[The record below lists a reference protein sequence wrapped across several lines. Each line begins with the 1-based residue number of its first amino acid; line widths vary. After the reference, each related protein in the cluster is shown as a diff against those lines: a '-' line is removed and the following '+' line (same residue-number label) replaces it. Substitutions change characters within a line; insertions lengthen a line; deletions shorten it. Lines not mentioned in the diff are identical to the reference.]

1 MLFILVLFFLELFL
15 LFYLSSLL
23 TKSLSFFFFRLTKN
37 KTLTIQLLALIFLPG
52 VIVHELAHLIVA
64 GVLFVRTGEIEFLPK
79 LRDSPSGEGELKL
92 GSVEIAKTDP
102 VRRAVIGFAPIF
114 AGLTIIVTTFYYLG
128 TDSSIASDFWK
139 MAIIV
144 YVFFQIGNTMF
155 SSKKDLEGTLELL
168 LTIGV
173 VMALFYI
180 IGVRLDF
187 SFVQS
192 FGFFD
197 LEGFL
202 RKLNLFLL
210 APIAI
215 DIFIILILRIFRGI
229 LKS

>member
-102 VRRAVIGFAPIF
+102 VRRAVIGFAPIL
-114 AGLTIIVTTFYYLG
+114 AGLTIIVTTFYYL
-128 TDSSIASDFWK
+128 DANSLISSGFWK
-139 MAIIV
+139 IAIII